1 MKSCKEITLTVEKGK
16 ITKLSF
22 KEKMQVKIHLMMC
35 KLCRNF
41 AVDSNFLDKL
51 LSLLKTSNL
60 KLTSE
65 EKERL
70 KTSVKNDR
78 K

>member
-51 LSLLKTSNL
+51 LSQLKPSNL